1 MSQHRLLIDG
11 SERIILGSEMDQEIQ
26 EQVYPILLTKN
37 PQQDNKTPLR
47 QNVFQAF
54 RSLLFNT
61 KSIQLS

>member
-1 MSQHRLLIDG
+1 
-11 SERIILGSEMDQEIQ
+11 MDQEIQ

>member
-11 SERIILGSEMDQEIQ
+11 SERILGSEMDQEIQ

>member
-11 SERIILGSEMDQEIQ
+11 SKRILGSEMDQEIQ